1 MCCRCEAL
9 QRRGIDA
16 EWPMKRQKGLT
27 AEYAE
32 YAENRILPA
41 CFREGKSGS
50 AKAYY
55 LLGSAALEEP
65 HI

>member
-9 QRRGIDA
+9 EVTGIDA

-55 LLGSAALEEP
+55 LLGVDCLHDP
-65 HI
+65 NI